1 VIKARPP
8 TARPSK
14 VRSVRKGGSHPDW
27 SLVLYVAG
35 PSPKSTAAF
44 RNLEQICEDHL
55 VGHYHIEVIDLI
67 KNPQI
72 ALDDQ
77 IVAVPMAMRKWPLP
91 IRKVI
96 GDMSNTERVMT
107 GLDLRPFNASPFAVR
122 KAKKDF

>member
-8 TARPSK
+8 TNARPPK
-14 VRSVRKGGSHPDW
+14 VRAPDW
-27 SLVLYVAG
+27 SLLLYVAG
-35 PSPKSTAAF
+35 SSPKSTAAF

-55 VGHYHIEVIDLI
+55 VGHYKIEVIDLS

-72 ALDDQ
+72 ARDNQ
-77 IVAVPMAMRKWPLP
+77 IIAVPMAMRKWPLP

-96 GDMSNTERVMT
+96 GDMSNTERVLS
-107 GLDLRPFNASPFAVR
+107 GLDLRPFNSSPFAVR

>member
-8 TARPSK
+8 TNARPPK
-14 VRSVRKGGSHPDW
+14 TRAPDW
-27 SLVLYVAG
+27 SLLLYVAG

-55 VGHYHIEVIDLI
+55 VGHYKIEVIDLS

-72 ALDDQ
+72 ARDDQ
-77 IVAVPMAMRKWPLP
+77 IIAVPMAMRKWPLP

-96 GDMSNTERVMT
+96 GDMSNTERVLS
-107 GLDLRPFNASPFAVR
+107 GLDLRPFNASPFALR
-122 KAKKDF
+122 KSKKDF